1 MGFDSAD
8 RVFKIPVSDTQA
20 YRQFG
25 NAVVVPVVEAVA
37 RAVVPHVL
45 GVIRGDVHPRPID
58 GIQTSFEYELP
69 EEGIVSAIG

>member
-1 MGFDSAD
+1 MGFDSQAH
-8 RVFKIPVSDTQA
+8 VFKIPVSDTQA

-37 RAVVPHVL
+37 KAVVPHVL
-45 GVIRGDVHPRPID
+45 GVMRGEAHPRMD
-58 GIQTSFEYELP
+58 DRGQFRFEYDVP